1 LKITYANVAQSVE
14 RCHGKAEVNG
24 SIPFIGSL
32 KRLLIIQ
39 PKMHNADILL
49 QQFCDHSKFIRG
61 YSKYTIRRY
70 QQAIGFYLRSN
81 HVEQLSDVTE
91 ENLRQFFLNGRVK
104 RGWSAN
110 TCIVYHKSF
119 TVFFR
124 WCKEHGYFDAG
135 EAVVANI
142 ELPKLEKRLPPKLTK
157 QDALRL
163 LEVVYNYPYDYH
175 FLRHRNHAIF
185 AMFLYAGLRKGELL
199 NLHVTDVDFEN
210 LTIFIRQGKGG
221 KDRIIPM
228 SYTLAQSLKRYE
240 GERKRLRKTC
250 PEFFTSLNR
259 NVGFTDTGI
268 KRLVSKIRTASKIN
282 FTIHKLRHTFATL
295 MLEGGCDIYSLS
307 RMMGHSDI
315 KTTTIYLAA
324 SAEHLRGQIGKHPLN

>member
-1 LKITYANVAQSVE
+1 MQDAHIT
-14 RCHGKAEVNG
+14 
-24 SIPFIGSL
+24 
-32 KRLLIIQ
+32 
-39 PKMHNADILL
+39 L
-49 QQFCDHSKFIRG
+49 QQFFDHSKFIRG
-61 YSKYTIRRY
+61 YSPYTIKRY

-81 HVEQLSDVTE
+81 KIEHLSDITE
-91 ENLRQFFLNGRVK
+91 QGLRNFFLNGRIE
-104 RGWSAN
+104 RDWSAN

-124 WCKEHGYFDAG
+124 WCKDNGHLEAG
-135 EAVVANI
+135 EALVANI

-185 AMFLYAGLRKGELL
+185 ATFLYAGLRKSELL
-199 NLHVTDVDFEN
+199 RLHITDVDFEN

-228 SYTLAQSLKRYE
+228 SHTLAQSLKRYE
-240 GERKRLRKTC
+240 GERKRLHKTC
-250 PEFFTSLNR
+250 PEFFASLNR
-259 NVGFTDTGI
+259 NCGFTDTGI
-268 KRLVSKIRTASKIN
+268 KHLVSKIRTASKIE

-324 SAEHLRGQIGKHPLN
+324 SAEHLRGQMGKHPLNDVH